1 MSRSTRKPCRQ
12 GRRRSLR
19 GGSTL
24 TDLAVPAMLLYA
36 SNTVG
41 RGKRYFAAK
50 TPYYSRNRRT
60 RRR

>member
-1 MSRSTRKPCRQ
+1 
-12 GRRRSLR
+12 LR